1 MNNLKEKDHAKLKG
15 IINYLIFGGLTTL
28 VNLIV
33 YFLLTNAGVNY
44 GIANT
49 MAWIVSVL
57 FAYITNKYFV
67 FKATGLGAKQLL
79 KEITAF
85 FSVRLF
91 SYVLDMLVLYLCL
104 SVLKWPPLIGKLISQ
119 VVVIILNYLF
129 SKIFV
134 FKED

>member
-1 MNNLKEKDHAKLKG
+1 MNKLNEQAKLKE

-33 YFLLTNAGVNY
+33 YFLLTNMGINY
-44 GIANT
+44 GVANT
-49 MAWIVSVL
+49 VAWVLSVL

-67 FKATGLGAKQLL
+67 FKVTGIGAKQLI
-79 KEITAF
+79 KEMSTF
-85 FSVRLF
+85 FSARLF
-91 SYVLDMLVLYLCL
+91 SFVMDMLVLYLCL
-104 SVLKWPPLIGKLISQ
+104 SVLKWSPILSKLISQ
-119 VVVIILNYLF
+119 VLVVLLNYVL